1 MEDVYAREM
10 VVRYTDIDRYG
21 RLAVME
27 VPMITQDML
36 TEYYGTL
43 GADNGTMKGKCNAAW
58 VITKMKLRFGKLPVW
73 MGRMTVS
80 ACMIKKDGIRMVV
93 EIKATD
99 EDGNMVFTGDF
110 ENCAI
115 DLSARRIRRISTTCI
130 QENVRLYEGDASF
143 DKIPGEFA
151 DTDLVSELAVNW
163 YDIDFTRHTNNT
175 RYIDYLLRTMDPAY
189 LTAKRITGL
198 DVNFMK
204 ESREGDLLAIYR
216 RTDGDT
222 ASFQIRKDGA
232 EILRARVC
240 FTDET
245 EK

>member
-1 MEDVYAREM
+1 MEDMYEREM

-43 GADNGTMKGKCNAAW
+43 GADNGTMKEKSNAAW
-58 VITKMKLRFGKLPVW
+58 VITKMKIAFGKLPVW

-80 ACMIKKDGIRMVV
+80 AYTIRKDGIRMVI

-110 ENCAI
+110 ETCAI
-115 DLSARRIRRISTTCI
+115 DLTARRIRRINTTCL
-130 QENVRLYEGDASF
+130 QENVHIYDGNPSF
-143 DKIPGEFA
+143 DKLPQDFE
-151 DTDLVSELAVNW
+151 DTDFVTRTAVNW

-175 RYIDYLLRTMDPAY
+175 RYIDYMLRTLDPAY
-189 LTAKRITGL
+189 LTAKRISSL
-198 DVNFMK
+198 DVNFIK
-204 ESREGDLLAIYR
+204 ESREGDTLSIYR
-216 RTDGDT
+216 IQEGDT
-222 ASFQIRKDGA
+222 ASFQIRKDGT
-232 EILRARVC
+232 EMLRARFC

-245 EK
+245 DE